1 MVAQPTSEEVAAG
14 GAAAIA
20 VVVGVQNLPRVTKG
34 RRVRR
39 ACHVYPR
46 EVEDMPRITNG
57 GKQGGQR
64 TICTRSPTAPSAAPR
79 SLSFFGSHE
88 DVNINWTW
96 WRHGGR
102 RYTCQ
107 GGSGRVREGQG
118 GPWKAMEGEGSIL
131 LTSSHV
137 HSMRPPSASHASTS
151 TLPSHNIADMSGVVH
166 VRSPTLL
173 DSASTIEK
181 LSLVARQIGI
191 LN

>member
-118 GPWKAMEGEGSIL
+118 GPWKAMEGHGRPWREKGASSSPHHMSTACAPRPL
-131 LTSSHV
+131 RTPPPARSHHTTSQTC
-137 HSMRPPSASHASTS
+137 PAWC
-151 TLPSHNIADMSGVVH
+151 MSGAQ
-166 VRSPTLL
+166 RYWTRLQ
-173 DSASTIEK
+173 
-181 LSLVARQIGI
+181 R
-191 LN
+191 